1 MKKKLIIL
9 ISVRGLAAGD
19 FDIIIGDLTIVPSR
33 LQLIEFSVPFQTSDV
48 IIIKKQATALDSNI
62 FAVARPLAGEV
73 WLAIL
78 ASVILGWGHVNIII
92 SCVLN
97 EYYTDRIRMYW
108 RTFKP

>member
-1 MKKKLIIL
+1 M
-9 ISVRGLAAGD
+9 RGLAAGD

-97 EYYTDRIRMYW
+97 EYYTERIRMYW